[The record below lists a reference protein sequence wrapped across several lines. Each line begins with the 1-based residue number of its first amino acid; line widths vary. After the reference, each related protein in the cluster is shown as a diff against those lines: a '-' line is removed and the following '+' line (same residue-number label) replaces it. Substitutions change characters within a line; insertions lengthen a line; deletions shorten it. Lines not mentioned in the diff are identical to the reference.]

1 MSNTDLTTAAMLLLV
16 IPTAT
21 VLAGG
26 LLLNSWTAGGLAGF
40 FVFLLGVGIAQVL
53 DLGSTSEGGRGR

>member
-1 MSNTDLTTAAMLLLV
+1 MSSTDFTAAAVLLLV

-21 VLAGG
+21 VLVGG

-40 FVFLLGVGIAQVL
+40 FVLLLGIGIAQVL
-53 DLGSTSEGGRGR
+53 DLGSTSEGGQG